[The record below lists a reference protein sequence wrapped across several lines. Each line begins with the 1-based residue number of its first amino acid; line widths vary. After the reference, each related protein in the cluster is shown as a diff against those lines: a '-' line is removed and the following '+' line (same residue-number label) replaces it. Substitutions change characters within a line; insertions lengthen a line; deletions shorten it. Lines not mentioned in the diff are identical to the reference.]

1 MKKHVLMAVMLTAGV
16 TACSNGQYAG
26 GDDGSVTSSGVAQQ
40 WQLTMVDQQA
50 ISAEGTPTLTINKD
64 MGVNGFSGCNRY
76 FGNAELNSNRFKVAP
91 MASTKM
97 ACSSSAMELEQT
109 MSQVLSQWSD
119 ATIRDNHLM
128 LSNEAHT
135 LLFTAANTQNTEK
148 DPLLKS
154 PVVDSRFNKGEE
166 Y

>member
-1 MKKHVLMAVMLTAGV
+1 MKKHVLMAVMLAAGV

-26 GDDGSVTSSGVAQQ
+26 GDNGSVTSSGVAQQ
-40 WQLTMVDQQA
+40 WQLTMVDEQA

-64 MGVNGFSGCNRY
+64 MGVSGFSGCNRY
-76 FGNAELNSNRFKVAP
+76 FGNAELKSHRFKVAP

-109 MSQVLSQWSD
+109 MSQVLSQWSE
-119 ATIRDNHLM
+119 ATMRGNSLM

-135 LLFTAANTQNTEK
+135 LVFTAVNTQK
-148 DPLLKS
+148 PDDDPLLKS
-154 PVVDSRFNKGEE
+154 PAVSDRFNKGEE